1 MSNDKPGSSKDS
13 SYSERAQNKIKEKI
27 ENIVQSSKVPFQKLK
42 KKWMNQEEEISKCKY
57 IIVCGP
63 KCSGK
68 STIIKQLIWY
78 DNKLCNDEEKQLH
91 TKNIRKYVLEIIFT
105 LVDAML
111 RSTPTMTFDKP
122 ENENKLHYLKNY
134 FYEFNCNY
142 NYQFCNYVESIW
154 LDKNVQKTFE
164 RKHELQL
171 QENAGYFLDKIH
183 DITRFDYLPTE
194 EDILHYYTPTT
205 TAAERCFK
213 LDCSPV
219 CITEIVNQD
228 KIFFRKWARYFED
241 IKAIIFVAACDSYN
255 VMSTTDTTKTKLQE
269 SMDLFCS
276 VVSVV
281 WFHYKDLI
289 LFLNKQDLLE
299 EKILEGRY
307 KFEDYF
313 ENFKNYRSSVDSLF
327 SIESEPFEVL
337 RVKHFIKNEFL
348 KIAEAHRPELYAPIM
363 YTHFS
368 SAAKRE
374 KFNDILTSTV
384 YIIMR
389 CNRCTFGLL

>member
-1 MSNDKPGSSKDS
+1 MSNDKPGGSKDF
-13 SYSERAQNKIKEKI
+13 SYNERGAQNKIKEKI
-27 ENIVQSSKVPFQKLK
+27 KNILKSSKVPFQKLK
-42 KKWMNQEEEISKCKY
+42 KKWMDQEEEISRCEY

-78 DNKLCNDEEKQLH
+78 DNKLCYEEKQFH
-91 TKNIRKYVLEIIFT
+91 TKNIRKYLLEIIFT

-111 RSTPTMTFDKP
+111 RSIPTMTFDKL
-122 ENENKLHYLKNY
+122 ENENKLNYLKNY

-183 DITRFDYLPTE
+183 DIKRFDYLPTE

-205 TAAERCFK
+205 RAAQRYFK
-213 LDCSPV
+213 LNCSPV

-228 KIFFRKWARYFED
+228 KIFFRKWAGYFENV
-241 IKAIIFVAACDSYN
+241 KTIIFVVACDSYN
-255 VMSTTDTTKTKLQE
+255 IMSTTDPTKTKLQD

-276 VVSVV
+276 VVSVA
-281 WFHYKDLI
+281 WFYHKDII

-299 EKILEGRY
+299 EKLLEGRY

-313 ENFKNYRSSVDSLF
+313 EDFKDYCPSFDSLF
-327 SIESEPFEVL
+327 SIESEPLEVL
-337 RVKHFIKNEFL
+337 RVKHFIRNEFF
-348 KIAEAHRPELYAPIM
+348 KTAEACRPEEIL

-368 SAAKRE
+368 SAAKRK
-374 KFNDILTSTV
+374 KFNDILICTV
-384 YIIMR
+384 DIIMR
-389 CNRCTFGLL
+389 CNRCTFGLV